1 MSTMALTARPATVR
15 DSLTMLR
22 RDLRHAQRYPLMTVA
37 TVLMPLLMMLL
48 FGFVFGNAMSP
59 FTGSGN
65 YLNYLTPG
73 IVLMAIGASS
83 GSAVAIKVCSD
94 MQQGIIARFRTMSI
108 SRSSVLIG
116 QVLGGLLRTLVSV
129 TLIILLAVLMGF
141 RPTAGPGEWL
151 AAFGLVTLVI
161 VAFTWLAVAI
171 GLVAKTEGGAN
182 TAAFPLQFLPFLSS
196 AFIPPAAMSDGVALV
211 AQYQPFTPIVDTL
224 RGLLTGTPIGYSWLI
239 AIAWCLGLAIFGAV
253 MAVRLYNRDSS
264 Q

>member
-141 RPTAGPGEWL
+141 RPTAGPGSGWRRS
-151 AAFGLVTLVI
+151 V
-161 VAFTWLAVAI
+161 W
-171 GLVAKTEGGAN
+171 
-182 TAAFPLQFLPFLSS
+182 S
-196 AFIPPAAMSDGVALV
+196 
-211 AQYQPFTPIVDTL
+211 
-224 RGLLTGTPIGYSWLI
+224 RW
-239 AIAWCLGLAIFGAV
+239 
-253 MAVRLYNRDSS
+253 
-264 Q
+264 